1 MRGVWILL
9 EYMKWK
15 KGTDGS
21 GVGEKEK
28 KKRTRRGGA
37 LAFSAVV
44 EAEPRERLHFIP
56 PLWRGGK
63 KKENANER
71 ALTLEGI

>member
-15 KGTDGS
+15 KGTDGG
-21 GVGEKEK
+21 GVGGKGEK
-28 KKRTRRGGA
+28 KRPRRGGA
-37 LAFSAVV
+37 LAFSAGV
-44 EAEPRERLHFIP
+44 EGNQGSVYILSCHC
-56 PLWRGGK
+56 GGNK